1 MSRHQPTHV
10 GTLTGH
16 LRFDRISSRLAA
28 MFHNNPGHKWCC
40 EWCFGHA
47 KMNKIVIFQLFLAET
62 EGNTSK
68 TYNID
73 SLVNFS
79 SISVACPLDRKIV
92 VEGKSVYV
100 SVMLGDGRS
109 MIK

>member
-40 EWCFGHA
+40 EWCCGHA

-62 EGNTSK
+62 EGTTSK

-73 SLVNFS
+73 YLVNFS
-79 SISVACPLDRKIV
+79 SI
-92 VEGKSVYV
+92 
-100 SVMLGDGRS
+100 RS
-109 MIK
+109 EEHTSELQSLMRISYAVFCLKKNITKNK